1 MNEKIT
7 KILKIAAYTGLIA
20 ASVFSVVKG
29 LKEKNK
35 HDKKEKMLLIAKHSC
50 YSSVTKQLNSDIR
63 NTERKTSPRY
73 HEKNQEKYDEL
84 WGDESAC
91 N

>member
-35 HDKKEKMLLIAKHSC
+35 HDKKEKMLLIAK
-50 YSSVTKQLNSDIR
+50 QLNTDIR

-73 HEKNQEKYDEL
+73 HEKNQEKYNEL

>member
-35 HDKKEKMLLIAKHSC
+35 HDKKEKMLLIAK
-50 YSSVTKQLNSDIR
+50 QLNSDIR

-84 WGDESAC
+84 WGDRSAC

>member
-35 HDKKEKMLLIAKHSC
+35 HDKKEKMLLIAK
-50 YSSVTKQLNSDIR
+50 QLNSDIR

-84 WGDESAC
+84 WGDESAS

>member
-7 KILKIAAYTGLIA
+7 KILKIVAYTGLIA

-35 HDKKEKMLLIAKHSC
+35 HDKKEKMLLIA
-50 YSSVTKQLNSDIR
+50 KQLNSDIR

>member
-35 HDKKEKMLLIAKHSC
+35 HDKKEKMLLIAK
-50 YSSVTKQLNSDIR
+50 QLNSDIR
-63 NTERKTSPRY
+63 NTSPRY

>member
-35 HDKKEKMLLIAKHSC
+35 HDKKEKMLLIAK
-50 YSSVTKQLNSDIR
+50 QLNSDIR
-63 NTERKTSPRY
+63 NTERKKPYTLISISRPTEGLY
-73 HEKNQEKYDEL
+73 HFV
-84 WGDESAC
+84 
-91 N
+91 

>member
-1 MNEKIT
+1 MNGKIT

-35 HDKKEKMLLIAKHSC
+35 HDKKEKMLLIAK
-50 YSSVTKQLNSDIR
+50 QLNSDIR

>member
-35 HDKKEKMLLIAKHSC
+35 HDKKEKMLLIAK
-50 YSSVTKQLNSDIR
+50 QLNTEIR

-73 HEKNQEKYDEL
+73 HEKNQEKYNEL

>member
-20 ASVFSVVKG
+20 ASVFSIVKG
-29 LKEKNK
+29 L
-35 HDKKEKMLLIAKHSC
+35 KEKMLLIAK
-50 YSSVTKQLNSDIR
+50 QLNTDIR

>member
-35 HDKKEKMLLIAKHSC
+35 HDKKEKMLLIAK
-50 YSSVTKQLNSDIR
+50 QLNSDIR

>member
-35 HDKKEKMLLIAKHSC
+35 HDKKEKMLLIAK
-50 YSSVTKQLNSDIR
+50 QLNSDIR
-63 NTERKTSPRY
+63 NMERKTSPRY

>member
-35 HDKKEKMLLIAKHSC
+35 QDKKEKMLLIA
-50 YSSVTKQLNSDIR
+50 KQLNSDIR

>member
-20 ASVFSVVKG
+20 ASVFSIVKG
-29 LKEKNK
+29 LKEKHK
-35 HDKKEKMLLIAKHSC
+35 HDKKEKMLLIAK
-50 YSSVTKQLNSDIR
+50 QLNTDIR

-73 HEKNQEKYDEL
+73 HEKNQGKYDEL

>member
-35 HDKKEKMLLIAKHSC
+35 HDKKEKMLLIAK
-50 YSSVTKQLNSDIR
+50 QLNSDI
-63 NTERKTSPRY
+63 
-73 HEKNQEKYDEL
+73 
-84 WGDESAC
+84 
-91 N
+91 

>member
-7 KILKIAAYTGLIA
+7 KILKIVAYAGLIA

-35 HDKKEKMLLIAKHSC
+35 HDKKEKMLLIA
-50 YSSVTKQLNSDIR
+50 KQLNSDIR